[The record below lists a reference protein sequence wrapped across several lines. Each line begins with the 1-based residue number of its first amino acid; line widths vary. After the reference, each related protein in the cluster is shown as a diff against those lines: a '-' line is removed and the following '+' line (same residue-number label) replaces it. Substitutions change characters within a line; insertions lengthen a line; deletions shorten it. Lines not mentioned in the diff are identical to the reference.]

1 MKSGKWIVF
10 SVLAGSLSL
19 NAMAQDKK
27 PDQPPPPRAPGEGG
41 PGGGP
46 GGGQGMPGMGFGGRQ
61 LSPERAKAA
70 WDLEASG
77 VAHRLGVQDD
87 KAKAVAS
94 AYAAARESQESA
106 AEKLRS
112 EAMQKAQEGG
122 NRMEAMRDALKKVDE
137 LTAGERDK
145 LKTSLT
151 GIIGAEQADKAIIPL
166 GTFSRQW
173 DNITDTFGTFKLDAS
188 KQQEGL
194 NAIEDY
200 AVNLDAAQKKI
211 RANAAGGG
219 QVDREAMRAA
229 NQEGRQKLIDAM
241 GKILNKEQMIKLE
254 ESLPGAGRGPGGGG
268 RRPGGGGS

>member
-1 MKSGKWIVF
+1 MKNGKWIVCGIM
-10 SVLAGSLSL
+10 AGSMCLSAL
-19 NAMAQDKK
+19 AQNAK
-27 PDQPPPPRAPGEGG
+27 PDQAPPPPPRAPGDGG

-46 GGGQGMPGMGFGGRQ
+46 GGGMPGMGFGGRQ

-70 WDLEASG
+70 WDLEANG
-77 VAHRLGVQDD
+77 VAHRLGVKDD

-137 LTAGERDK
+137 LTAGEREK
-145 LKTSLT
+145 LKASLT
-151 GIIGAEQADKAIIPL
+151 GIIGAEQADKAIVPL

-173 DNITDTFGTFKLDAS
+173 DNIADTFGTFKLDAA

-200 AVNLDAAQKKI
+200 AVALDAAQKKI

-229 NQEGRQKLIDAM
+229 NQEGRQKLLDSM
-241 GKILNKEQMIKLE
+241 GKILNKEQMTKLE